1 MVSQHVKL
9 MRFSLF
15 NICRRSFACVLN
27 RLDKVSIFASWD
39 ACEHKFKSQLDLR
52 SIPTVSTIL
61 SKTASL
67 QSTAA
72 LRKWQEK
79 KKSELGEDGFQE
91 YMRGLQLIGK
101 SVHSSIEARLLKGEF
116 PSNLPED
123 ISKYCESLSYIL
135 DDLRSTAVETNCLH
149 PQLLYRGRFDSIVFP
164 KNIDE
169 PILTEWKTVH
179 ECKRIT
185 TIDQTYD
192 SPLQVAAY
200 IGAYNFTRY
209 PSSPLVKKGMLIYSY
224 GDGYPAS
231 RIVLNETDLL
241 HYWDLWCE
249 RVKAYRDQFCNPPNE
264 E

>member
-1 MVSQHVKL
+1 MTIKRTQVL
-9 MRFSLF
+9 CLF
-15 NICRRSFACVLN
+15 NVCRRSFACVLN

-39 ACEHKFKSQLDLR
+39 ACEDKFKNQLDLR

-79 KKSELGEDGFQE
+79 KKNELGEDGFQE

-101 SVHSSIEARLLKGEF
+101 SVHSNIEARLLKGEF
-116 PSNLPED
+116 PANLPED
-123 ISKYCESLSYIL
+123 ISK
-135 DDLRSTAVETNCLH
+135 STAVETNCLH
-149 PQLLYRGRFDSIVFP
+149 PQLLYRGRFDSIVFL

-249 RVKAYRDQFCNPPNE
+249 RVKAYRHQCRNPPNE